1 MDALTLTGMVIKT
14 SDVGEYDK
22 RLVIIT
28 RERGK
33 IVAFA
38 RGARRPK
45 STLVASSR
53 LFAFGEF
60 TLYEGREAYTVQ
72 KTDISNYFNEISSDI
87 EGMCY
92 GSYFLELADYFAK
105 EGIEATEMLKLIYQS
120 LRALNNKKIPKK
132 LVRYIYELKMLV
144 INGIYPE
151 MFECVLCKNDKPEYF
166 SVVKGGMLC
175 KSCVSKAGDALHL
188 EMSTIYAMQ
197 FVITTKVEKLYTFL
211 VNDNILEEIGFI
223 LKRYMKMYI
232 DKEFKSLEILNTIVI
247 NS

>member
-1 MDALTLTGMVIKT
+1 MDSLTLTGMVIKT

-22 RLVIIT
+22 RLVILT
-28 RERGK
+28 KERGK

-45 STLVASSR
+45 STLVASTR
-53 LFAFGEF
+53 LFVFGEF
-60 TLYEGREAYTVQ
+60 VVYEGREAYTLQ
-72 KTDISNYFNEISSDI
+72 RTEISNYFTEISSDI

-92 GSYFLELADYFAK
+92 GSYFLEVADYFSK
-105 EGIEATEMLKLIYQS
+105 EGIDGTETLKLIYQS
-120 LRALNNKKIPKK
+120 LRALNNQKIPNV
-132 LVRYIYELKMLV
+132 LVRYIFELKMLV

-151 MFECVLCKNDKPEYF
+151 MFECVLCNDSKPEYF

-175 KSCVSKAGDALHL
+175 ENCVSKAGDSVHL

-197 FVITTKVEKLYTFL
+197 YIITSKVEKLYTFL

-223 LKRYMKMYI
+223 LKRYMKMHI
-232 DKEFKSLEILNTIVI
+232 DKEFKSLEILNAIR
-247 NS
+247 